1 MDVLFH
7 GLEAA
12 AGAPTDGRML
22 FDGTDVTPYMVDGLQ
37 PGRLTAGGLTL
48 RCAIPRGLMAAGDHV
63 LQVVITLANQTS
75 RRNGVRWTVV
85 GNTEP

>member
-22 FDGTDVTPYMVDGLQ
+22 FDGTDVTPYMVGGLQ
-37 PGRLTAGGLTL
+37 PGRLT
-48 RCAIPRGLMAAGDHV
+48 
-63 LQVVITLANQTS
+63 
-75 RRNGVRWTVV
+75 
-85 GNTEP
+85 EP

>member
-1 MDVLFH
+1 
-7 GLEAA
+7 
-12 AGAPTDGRML
+12 
-22 FDGTDVTPYMVDGLQ
+22 
-37 PGRLTAGGLTL
+37 
-48 RCAIPRGLMAAGDHV
+48 MAAGDHV